1 MSNTHLQQYGPW
13 ALIAGGSEGIGLC
26 FARILA
32 AAGINLVLL
41 ARRSEPLQAAK
52 QQLCEEYPIEV
63 LTHSLD
69 LTAADLE
76 KQLTGITRDLEIG
89 LLIYNAG
96 AVHGAGLFLDE
107 PLERTRKLIGLNC
120 TGPAIFCHHL
130 GSAMRQ
136 RGRGGILLMSSLS
149 GLTGG
154 AYIAAY
160 AATKA
165 FDIVFA
171 ESLWAELTP
180 CGVHVLG
187 LVAGA
192 TDTPAMNTSGIHF
205 EPGQAM
211 DPMTVA
217 LEGLEQLPHGPLH
230 VVGEDNRQGAA
241 ILRGEDRRQSIAL
254 MSAGSAGL
262 YGLPI
267 PEIPDTDDA
276 TQKI

>member
-1 MSNTHLQQYGPW
+1 MHL
-13 ALIAGGSEGIGLC
+13 
-26 FARILA
+26 
-32 AAGINLVLL
+32 
-41 ARRSEPLQAAK
+41 
-52 QQLCEEYPIEV
+52 
-63 LTHSLD
+63 
-69 LTAADLE
+69 LTAA
-76 KQLTGITRDLEIG
+76 R
-89 LLIYNAG
+89 
-96 AVHGAGLFLDE
+96 
-107 PLERTRKLIGLNC
+107 C
-120 TGPAIFCHHL
+120 CL
-130 GSAMRQ
+130 GGQ
-136 RGRGGILLMSSLS
+136 RPHFALCVAHES

-165 FDIVFA
+165 FDIVLA

-192 TDTPAMNTSGIHF
+192 TDTPAMSASGIHF
-205 EPGQAM
+205 EPGHAM

-217 LEGLEQLPHGPLH
+217 VEGLEQLRHGPLH
-230 VVGEDNRQGAA
+230 VVGGDNRQAAA

-262 YGLPI
+262 YGLPM
-267 PEIPDTDDA
+267 PVIPDPDDA

>member
-1 MSNTHLQQYGPW
+1 MSNTLLQQYGPW

-26 FARILA
+26 FAQQLA
-32 AAGINLVLL
+32 AVGINLVLL
-41 ARRSEPLQAAK
+41 ARRSEPLQAAR
-52 QQLCEEYPIEV
+52 QLLRDEYPIEV
-63 LTHSLD
+63 RTHSLD

-76 KQLTGITRDLEIG
+76 EQLASITKDLEIG

-107 PLERTRKLIGLNC
+107 PLERTHKLIGLNC
-120 TGPAIFCHHL
+120 TGPAIFTHHL
-130 GSAMRQ
+130 GNAMRQ

-165 FDIVFA
+165 FDIVLA
-171 ESLWAELTP
+171 ESLWAELAP

-192 TDTPAMNTSGIHF
+192 TDTPAMNSSGIKF
-205 EPGQAM
+205 EIGHAM

-217 LEGLEQLPHGPLH
+217 VEGLAQLPHGPLH
-230 VVGEDNRQGAA
+230 IAGDDNRQGAA
-241 ILRGEDRRQSIAL
+241 ILRGENRRQSVAL

-267 PEIPDTDDA
+267 PDLD
-276 TQKI
+276 Q

>member
-1 MSNTHLQQYGPW
+1 MSNTLLQQYGPW
-13 ALIAGGSEGIGLC
+13 AVIAGGSEGIGLC
-26 FARILA
+26 FARLLA
-32 AAGINLVLL
+32 AAGVNLVLL
-41 ARRSEPLQAAK
+41 ARRSGPLQAAK
-52 QQLCEEYPIEV
+52 QELCKEYPVEV
-63 LTHSLD
+63 RIHALD
-69 LTAADLE
+69 LTATDLE
-76 KQLTGITRDLEIG
+76 DQLTGITKELEIG

-107 PLERTRKLIGLNC
+107 PLERARKLIALNC

-130 GSAMRQ
+130 GNAMRQ

-165 FDIVFA
+165 FDIVLA

-192 TDTPAMNTSGIHF
+192 TDTPAMSASGIRF
-205 EPGQAM
+205 EPDHAM

-217 LEGLEQLPHGPLH
+217 VEGLEHLSHGPLH
-230 VVGEDNRQGAA
+230 VVGGDNRQAAA